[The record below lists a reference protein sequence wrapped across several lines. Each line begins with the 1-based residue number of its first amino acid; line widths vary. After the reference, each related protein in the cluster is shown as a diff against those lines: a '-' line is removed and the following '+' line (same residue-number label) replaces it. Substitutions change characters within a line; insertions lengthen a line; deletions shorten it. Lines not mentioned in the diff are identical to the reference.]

1 MNIAL
6 LGDSLVMEYMNQ
18 IYYLRQAVIT
28 ILIWFW
34 REVVNS
40 LS

>member
-28 ILIWFW
+28 ILYDF
-34 REVVNS
+34 EEK
-40 LS
+40 